1 MPSQYSRL
9 GAAFRLKCARCRQ
22 GAMFV
27 SKNSYDLANFSK
39 MYKKC
44 PNCGQPFEPEAG
56 FYYGAMFLSYAIG
69 VVQTLIL
76 FAIFNFVFGIDTLW
90 SFIIV
95 AVIWIGMSPYLF
107 RFSRALWLSLFVNYH
122 RDI

>member
-1 MPSQYSRL
+1 MPKKYSRL

-22 GAMFV
+22 GDMFI
-27 SKNSYDLANFSK
+27 SKSSYDLANFTK
-39 MYKKC
+39 MPKKC
-44 PNCGQPFEPEAG
+44 PHCGQKFEPEVG

-69 VVQTLIL
+69 VVQSLVLFSILNFLI
-76 FAIFNFVFGIDTLW
+76 GINTTW

-95 AVIWIGMSPYLF
+95 AVTWVGMSPYLF
-107 RFSRALWLSLFVNYH
+107 RFSRALWLSMFVNYH